1 MAYAGG
7 RATHRQLPKQHNV
20 ARRTDAVPVWGA
32 AQRDALN
39 PTYIKRHPA
48 IKLLFATGP
57 SINTRLLVAIIASVA
72 LLITEH
78 RSHQLDSLRATLS
91 VLVDPLK
98 YLVDLPTVLFEQA
111 TESVR
116 SYSTLKKENAQLRD
130 EQFIDK
136 TRLLKFESLEK
147 ENIRLR
153 ALLENS
159 FKLGEQL
166 LIAELLSIN
175 TAPYENIVVVN
186 KGTRFGVHPQQPV
199 LDANG
204 VVGQVFRALPFSS
217 EIMLITD
224 PNHAIPV
231 QVNRNGLL
239 TIAVGSGQLNRLN
252 LPFLP
257 NNADIRPGDLLI
269 TSGLGGTFPSGYP
282 VAVVDDFT
290 PMSNK
295 PFVNITATPKA
306 MLDRNRELLI
316 VWSDSSP
323 VSLTT
328 PSSEKPAEALPHDQS
343 AGTGTVRNALPTASG
358 SAHNT
363 PAGTNPDSK
372 PAGSGFTRKA
382 PVAEQADTDN
392 DE

>member
-1 MAYAGG
+1 M
-7 RATHRQLPKQHNV
+7 V
-20 ARRTDAVPVWGA
+20 
-32 AQRDALN
+32 
-39 PTYIKRHPA
+39 
-48 IKLLFATGP
+48 
-57 SINTRLLVAIIASVA
+57 IIASVT

-78 RSHQLDSLRATLS
+78 TSHRLDSFRAVLS
-91 VLVDPLK
+91 VVVDPLK
-98 YLVDLPTVLFEQA
+98 YLVDLPKEFIIKTVD
-111 TESVR
+111 SVR
-116 SYSTLKKENAQLRD
+116 SYSALKEENLRLRD
-130 EQFIDK
+130 EQFVDK
-136 TRLLKFESLEK
+136 TRLLKFDSLEK

-153 ALLENS
+153 ALLEKS
-159 FKLGEQL
+159 FKLGEQF

-175 TAPYENIVVVN
+175 AAPYENIVVVN

-239 TIAVGSGQLNRLN
+239 TIAVGSGQLNKLN

-290 PMSNK
+290 PLNNK
-295 PFVNITATPKA
+295 SLVNITATPKA

-316 VWSDSSP
+316 VWSDSNP
-323 VSLTT
+323 VSLGSMSNETSAT
-328 PSSEKPAEALPHDQS
+328 PPSSKELPGKKHQS
-343 AGTGTVRNALPTASG
+343 ETAH
-358 SAHNT
+358 AN
-363 PAGTNPDSK
+363 
-372 PAGSGFTRKA
+372 
-382 PVAEQADTDN
+382 Q
-392 DE
+392 

>member
-1 MAYAGG
+1 
-7 RATHRQLPKQHNV
+7 
-20 ARRTDAVPVWGA
+20 
-32 AQRDALN
+32 
-39 PTYIKRHPA
+39 
-48 IKLLFATGP
+48 
-57 SINTRLLVAIIASVA
+57 VAIIASVA

-78 RSHQLDSLRATLS
+78 RSHRLDSLRATLS

-98 YLVDLPTVLFEQA
+98 YLVDLPSVMIEQT

-116 SYSTLKKENAQLRD
+116 SYSTLKKENTHLRE

-136 TRLLKFESLEK
+136 TRLLKFDSLEK

-204 VVGQVFRALPFSS
+204 VVGQVFRALPFSA

-282 VAVVDDFT
+282 VGIVDDFT
-290 PMSNK
+290 VMSNK

-316 VWSDSSP
+316 VWGDSAP
-323 VSLTT
+323 VSLSTA
-328 PSSEKPAEALPHDQS
+328 SNEKAPAPPPLDLPIKNGSVHEAAKGNQVKTGLDDQS
-343 AGTGTVRNALPTASG
+343 TRSGLTSKAPARAQSATAADNQSVGNVMTRKVPTA
-358 SAHNT
+358 
-363 PAGTNPDSK
+363 K
-372 PAGSGFTRKA
+372 PAG
-382 PVAEQADTDN
+382 VAG

>member
-1 MAYAGG
+1 M
-7 RATHRQLPKQHNV
+7 
-20 ARRTDAVPVWGA
+20 
-32 AQRDALN
+32 
-39 PTYIKRHPA
+39 
-48 IKLLFATGP
+48 
-57 SINTRLLVAIIASVA
+57 AIIASVA

-78 RSHQLDSLRATLS
+78 TSHRLDSLRATLS
-91 VLVDPLK
+91 VVVDPLK
-98 YLVDLPTVLFEQA
+98 YLVDLPTVLMAQTA
-111 TESVR
+111 DSVR
-116 SYSTLKKENAQLRD
+116 SYSALKKENIRLRE

-136 TRLLKFESLEK
+136 TRLLKFDSLEK

-290 PMSNK
+290 PMTNK

-323 VSLTT
+323 VSLSTQSASKASET
-328 PSSEKPAEALPHDQS
+328 HPNEPSSDTESAPEAPKRKQSGTTHNEHPAGSGLTRKKPEGARTGTNRNDQS
-343 AGTGTVRNALPTASG
+343 AGSG
-358 SAHNT
+358 SL
-363 PAGTNPDSK
+363 
-372 PAGSGFTRKA
+372 RKA
-382 PVAEQADTDN
+382 PEKPQAGTDL

>member
-1 MAYAGG
+1 
-7 RATHRQLPKQHNV
+7 
-20 ARRTDAVPVWGA
+20 
-32 AQRDALN
+32 
-39 PTYIKRHPA
+39 
-48 IKLLFATGP
+48 
-57 SINTRLLVAIIASVA
+57 
-72 LLITEH
+72 
-78 RSHQLDSLRATLS
+78 
-91 VLVDPLK
+91 
-98 YLVDLPTVLFEQA
+98 LVDLPSVLIEQ
-111 TESVR
+111 TSDSIR
-116 SYSTLKKENAQLRD
+116 SYSTLKKENTQLRE

-136 TRLLKFESLEK
+136 TRLLKFDSLEK

-282 VAVVDDFT
+282 VGIVDDFT

-328 PSSEKPAEALPHDQS
+328 PSNEKTSETHPHDQS
-343 AGTGTVRNALPTASG
+343 AKNGLKHDTPAEEPTGTARVDRS
-358 SAHNT
+358 
-363 PAGTNPDSK
+363 
-372 PAGSGFTRKA
+372 AGSRSVRKA
-382 PVAEQADTDN
+382 PAAGQTGIGRDDQSTGSGLTREAPAGERTGIGR